1 MSVNVPVF
9 PFPEK
14 SVALVEVPSLKDQ
27 YPTSPRLLGGFASCL
42 RIDVVKLVMLP

>member
-1 MSVNVPVF
+1 MLNVPVF

-27 YPTSPRLLGGFASCL
+27 YPTSPRLLGGLASCFQS
-42 RIDVVKLVMLP
+42 DVVSW